1 MIKRFCMNC
10 GKEVMVEEG
19 TRMVLCDDC
28 RAERDKKNAIK
39 AREASKKKKKELGL
53 VTVSIY
59 DSTRDKIKE
68 LAKAKNMLFADFV
81 KELIEGVDEAET
93 EPTEETI
100 TEPVE
105 PVQEEYEAPKAKA
118 KTSKSKKTA

>member
-81 KELIEGVDEAET
+81 KELIDGADVAEQT
-93 EPTEETI
+93 

-105 PVQEEYEAPKAKA
+105 PVETAVEPVQEEEAPKAKA

>member
-39 AREASKKKKKELGL
+39 AREASKAKKKELGL

-59 DSTRDKIKE
+59 DTDRDKLKE
-68 LAKAKNMLFADFV
+68 MAKAKNLLFADLV
-81 KELIEGVDEAET
+81 KELVEGVNEAEQDN
-93 EPTEETI
+93 
-100 TEPVE
+100 EPVE
-105 PVQEEYEAPKAKA
+105 AVNEPVEEVEVPKAKA

>member
-19 TRMVLCDDC
+19 IRMVLCDDC

-81 KELIEGVDEAET
+81 KELIEGADEAEQDN
-93 EPTEETI
+93 EPVETI

-105 PVQEEYEAPKAKA
+105 PVQEEEAPKAKA